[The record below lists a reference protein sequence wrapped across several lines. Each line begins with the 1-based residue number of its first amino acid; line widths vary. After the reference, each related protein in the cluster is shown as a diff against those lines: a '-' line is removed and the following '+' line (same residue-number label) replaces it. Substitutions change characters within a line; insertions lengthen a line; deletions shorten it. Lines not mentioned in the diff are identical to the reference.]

1 MKFEQI
7 QHYMRSRQIDGWL
20 IHDFRNSNGTLARL
34 LPPPAGVE
42 KRHVT
47 RRLFLFIPATGAPT
61 LVTSAI
67 DARAFPDVPAGMA
80 ARETFISWE
89 EYRAALTKFA
99 GGKRIAMEY
108 APGCALPVVSVID
121 AGTIELIRTCGAEV
135 ISSADLIQVAVA
147 QWGAEAVREHA
158 RASALVDAAKND
170 AFAHIAAAHRA
181 GKPIHEHEVAQFI
194 RDRFKAGGVQWPDG
208 PIVAVNEHAADPH
221 YEPSDK
227 HPQLIKPGDW
237 VLIDLWARIPGDA
250 NIHSDITWTGYCGN
264 QVPKRHLEVFNTV
277 RAARDA
283 SLALAQA
290 EWKAGRPVQGW
301 QLDDAARH
309 LIEKA
314 GFGAGIRHRTGHS
327 LSPGPMVHGTGMNLD
342 NLETH
347 DTRQMLPGTGFTI
360 EPGIYL
366 PDERIGVRN
375 EINVYVDEKQGP
387 VVTSK
392 SQNEPI
398 LIV

>member
-1 MKFEQI
+1 M
-7 QHYMRSRQIDGWL
+7 
-20 IHDFRNSNGTLARL
+20 
-34 LPPPAGVE
+34 
-42 KRHVT
+42 
-47 RRLFLFIPATGAPT
+47 
-61 LVTSAI
+61 
-67 DARAFPDVPAGMA
+67 
-80 ARETFISWE
+80 
-89 EYRAALTKFA
+89 
-99 GGKRIAMEY
+99 
-108 APGCALPVVSVID
+108 
-121 AGTIELIRTCGAEV
+121 
-135 ISSADLIQVAVA
+135 
-147 QWGAEAVREHA
+147 HA
-158 RASALVDAAKND
+158 RASTLVDAAKND
-170 AFAHIAAAHRA
+170 AFAHIAAALRT

-194 RDRFKAGGVQWPDG
+194 RDRFKAGGLQWPDG

-227 HPQLIKPGDW
+227 HPREIKPGDW

-250 NIHSDITWTGYCGN
+250 NIHSDITWTGYCGKD
-264 QVPKRHLEVFNTV
+264 VPKRHLEVFNTV

-283 SLALAQA
+283 TLALAQA

-314 GFGAGIRHRTGHS
+314 GFAAGIRHRTGHS

-347 DTRQMLPGTGFTI
+347 DTRQMLPGAGFTI

-387 VVTSK
+387 IVTSK

-398 LIV
+398 LII